1 MKKHDLKVGQNYI
14 AIVWTTQASHAIK
27 INFVPE
33 ISMILV
39 KLVSLI
45 AKIDSKIQMGWTINI
60 IKKV

>member
-14 AIVWTTQASHAIK
+14 AIVWTTQANQAIK

-39 KLVSLI
+39 KPVSLI